1 MKQLYY
7 PYSSF
12 IQDTKSLAILSNA
25 FNPDALLGIAR
36 GGLTLSHFMAQ
47 FLEIRNLY
55 TLTSI
60 HYDNEKK
67 LDTFDI
73 FNIPD
78 LSKFKK
84 VLIVDDIVD
93 SGETISKILIILNKK
108 FPNIQFKVASLFY
121 KSTAVIQPDFY
132 INETTDWIE
141 FFWEVDVQ

>member
-1 MKQLYY
+1 MKKLYY